1 VTEQTATEQAAAQAI
16 PGRRVAVR
24 AEHLRDYGILVV
36 IVALFAA
43 LSIGSSHFLRTNNLL
58 NLLYENAQVGITAC
72 AVTPVILAGNFD
84 LSLGSIY
91 ALTGVLAADAANDW
105 GVGWGIIV
113 PLVAGAALGLVN
125 GLLVSKLRIN
135 SFLATLATSLAF
147 GGAAVAISGGL
158 LIQVSKSSFVVLGQ
172 DSVGSVQY
180 SVIVF
185 VAVAVILQLVMSRT
199 VFGRHCYGVG
209 GNPRAARLSGLRTD
223 RYVIAT
229 FTIGGLGA
237 GLAGLLN
244 ASATGSGDSSAGT
257 TLALTAIAAVALG
270 GTSIFGG
277 VGAVWRTVIGVLVL
291 ALVVNGFDLLGVA
304 AFYQDIVEGAL
315 IVVAVA
321 VSSLAQPRDRG

>member
-1 VTEQTATEQAAAQAI
+1 MTDHAPALRPRI
-16 PGRRVAVR
+16 R

-36 IVALFAA
+36 FILLFAA
-43 LSIGSSHFLRTNNLL
+43 LSIGSSHFLRVNNLL
-58 NLLYENAQVGITAC
+58 NLLYENAQVGIAAC

-105 GVGWGIIV
+105 GTGYGYVV
-113 PLVAGAALGLVN
+113 PLAVGAGLGVINGVLVA
-125 GLLVSKLRIN
+125 KLRIN
-135 SFLATLATSLAF
+135 TFLATLASSLAY

-158 LIQVSKSSFVVLGQ
+158 LIQVNNSAFLVLGQ
-172 DSVGSVQY
+172 KGIGNVQY

-185 VAVAVILQLVMSRT
+185 AAVAVVLQLVMSLT

-209 GNPRAARLSGLRTD
+209 GNPRAARLSGIRTD

-244 ASATGSGDSSAGT
+244 ASATGSGDSSSGT
-257 TLALTAIAAVALG
+257 SLALTAIAAVALG

-277 VGAVWRTVIGVLVL
+277 VGAVWRTVVGVLVL
-291 ALVVNGFDLLGVA
+291 ALVVNGFDLLGVE
-304 AFYQDIVEGAL
+304 AFYQDIVEGGL
-315 IVVAVA
+315 IVAAVA
-321 VSSLAQPRDRG
+321 VSSLARSPDSG